1 MLNICPMHFKHTLTL
16 IISWSALLLFSLLTA
31 CDQQS
36 PESVSPAPVLE
47 SSIKRALPASDMAA
61 SAKVAGG
68 GEQSLTEFSEPA
80 SIAAS
85 SSSKRFIALR
95 HALTV
100 ETPASKMQAAFDATA
115 AHCEKLQCQILS
127 ANFNRATPYS
137 PPSASLALRIP
148 PRSVEVFIAGLAKSG
163 EILQHHRN
171 SEDKTDAVID
181 TEARIKNL
189 TDLRNRLRTMLQDK
203 SAKFRDVIE
212 IERELANTQAQL
224 DSLHGIRKVLA
235 QETEMVAVNIDFTAA
250 QSVTETGFFAPVALA
265 LNNAGRIMMESLANV
280 ITFIMAALPWL
291 IFGIPI
297 ILLVRQFWTRI
308 KTKLK

>member
-1 MLNICPMHFKHTLTL
+1 MFNITAVDFKKQAFTRWSLTIIFSMLL
-16 IISWSALLLFSLLTA
+16 IA
-31 CDQQS
+31 CGQQS
-36 PESVSPAPVLE
+36 PESLNPTPAVEAL
-47 SSIKRALPASDMAA
+47 KRSLPANDMAA
-61 SAKVAGG
+61 SAKGSGG
-68 GEQSLTEFSEPA
+68 GEQSLTEFSEP
-80 SIAAS
+80 SPAANQI
-85 SSSKRFIALR
+85 KRFIALR
-95 HALTV
+95 HSLTI

-115 AHCEKLQCQILS
+115 AHCEKLDCQILNAS
-127 ANFNRATPYS
+127 FNRATLYS
-137 PPSASLALRIP
+137 PPSANLSLRIP
-148 PRSVEVFIAGLAKSG
+148 PRSVEIFIAGLAKSG

-189 TDLRNRLRTMLQDK
+189 TDLRDRLRVMLQDK

-224 DSLHGIRKVLA
+224 DSLQGMRKALA
-235 QETEMVAVNIDFTAA
+235 LETELVAVNIDFTAA
-250 QSVTETGFFAPVALA
+250 QSITEKGFFAPVAQA

-280 ITFIMAALPWL
+280 ITFIMTALPWL

-297 ILLVRQFWTRI
+297 ILLVRKFWTRI

>member
-1 MLNICPMHFKHTLTL
+1 MFNITAVDFKKQAFNRWSITIIFSMLL
-16 IISWSALLLFSLLTA
+16 IA
-31 CDQQS
+31 CGQQS
-36 PESVSPAPVLE
+36 PQSPNPTSALE
-47 SSIKRALPASDMAA
+47 SLNRNLSASDTTT

-68 GEQSLTEFSEPA
+68 GEQSLTELSEPVA
-80 SIAAS
+80 TS
-85 SSSKRFIALR
+85 SVNNPGKRFIALR
-95 HALTV
+95 HSLAV
-100 ETPASKMQAAFDATA
+100 ETPASKMQATFYATTA
-115 AHCEKLQCQILS
+115 QCEKLNCQILNAS
-127 ANFNRATPYS
+127 FNRATPYS
-137 PPSASLALRIP
+137 PPSANLSLRIP
-148 PRSVEVFIAGLAKSG
+148 PRSVEIFIAGLAKSG

-189 TDLRNRLRTMLQDK
+189 TELRNRLRQMLQDK
-203 SAKFRDVIE
+203 NAKFRDIIE

-224 DSLHGIRKVLA
+224 DSLQGIRKVLA
-235 QETEMVAVNIDFTAA
+235 QETELVAVNIYFTAA
-250 QSVTETGFFAPVALA
+250 QSITEKGFFAPVAQA

-297 ILLVRQFWTRI
+297 ILLVRKFWTRI